1 MPRKKKPAAVEA
13 AATLTIDAAEAATA
27 VAVAEPEPRDDR
39 QEQSPPFIERPA
51 WIDGPPTTE
60 AGRSPLVDH
69 EERQEPPRNW
79 GDPYKSIFSCPEQG
93 FELGEHRRFK
103 QRVFRFAERPNP
115 ELLAELKE
123 LGFTYRA
130 AEKAWTTPADPAS
143 RKMTDELARKWAG
156 PNYVQGAER

>member
-1 MPRKKKPAAVEA
+1 MPRKKRAAAEA
-13 AATLTIDAAEAATA
+13 AATPTIDTVEAATA
-27 VAVAEPEPRDDR
+27 IAVAEPEP
-39 QEQSPPFIERPA
+39 QEQSPRSPIERPA

-69 EERQEPPRNW
+69 EDRPEPPKNW

-103 QRVFRFAERPNP
+103 QRVFRFAERPDP
-115 ELLAELKE
+115 ERLAELKD

-130 AEKAWTTPADPAS
+130 AEKAWTVPADPDS
-143 RKMTDELARKWAG
+143 RRMTDELARRWAG
-156 PNYVQGAER
+156 PNYVQGMDR